1 MGKMKFMNVSS
12 EKGDGESDVFILM
25 NIIFYFNII
34 SWNRI

>member
-1 MGKMKFMNVSS
+1 MNASN

-25 NIIFYFNII
+25 NIILYFNII